1 MTDMPELRLHNTL
14 SGTKELFV
22 PLDPSHIR
30 VYACGP
36 TVYDRVHIGNAR
48 PIVVFDVLVL
58 LLRHLY
64 PRVTYVRNI
73 TDVDDKIINRARD
86 KNIGIDQLC
95 NDTIAN
101 FQDDVAALGA
111 LPPDHEPRAT
121 DFIADMIQM
130 IGHLIEKGHAYVAD
144 GHVLF
149 SVATMPAYG
158 KLSGRSMDD
167 MIAGARVEVAPYKRD
182 PADFVLWK
190 PSDDDQPGWDNPFS
204 TSRGRPGWHIECS
217 AMARHYLGET
227 FDIHA
232 GGIDLVFPHHENEIA
247 QSCCA
252 HGTDIMAKYWVHNGF
267 VTMGDEKMSKSLG
280 NLVMACD
287 AIKTHRGETV
297 RAALLAAHYRAPAAL
312 PDGAMTEARNVL
324 DRLYRAVG
332 DASFD
337 AGAIDS
343 GVVAAL
349 CDDLNTPAAMAR
361 LHELAG
367 AANRGDGD
375 AAIALKTNARLL
387 GLLGQTADQ
396 WAKGVVS
403 LSADLSASTSM
414 QADIEVVNEEIDLKI
429 SARNQARA
437 DRDFAAADA
446 IRDELAAGGVI
457 LEDGPDGTIWRRA

>member
-1 MTDMPELRLHNTL
+1 MTNKPELRLHNTL
-14 SGTKELFV
+14 SGAKELFV
-22 PLDPSHIR
+22 PLDPAHIR

-36 TVYDRVHIGNAR
+36 TVYDRIHIGNAR
-48 PIVVFDVLVL
+48 PIVVFDVLVR

-73 TDVDDKIINRARD
+73 TDVDDKIINRAHLHGID
-86 KNIGIDQLC
+86 IDQLC
-95 NDTIAN
+95 ADTIAN
-101 FQDDVAALGA
+101 FHDDITALGS

-121 DFIADMIQM
+121 EFISDMIRM
-130 IGHLIEKGHAYVAD
+130 ISHLIEKRHAYVTQ

-158 KLSGRSMDD
+158 KLSGRLLED

-190 PSDDDQPGWDNPFS
+190 PSDDDQPGWDNPFAAVK
-204 TSRGRPGWHIECS
+204 GRPGWHIECS

-252 HGTDIMAKYWVHNGF
+252 HDTDIMAKYWLHNGF

-280 NLVMACD
+280 NLVTASD

-297 RAALLAAHYRAPAAL
+297 RASLLAAHYRAPAAL
-312 PDGAMTEARNVL
+312 PNSAMVEARKVL

-332 DASFD
+332 NAAPDLTAVDADFIS
-337 AGAIDS
+337 
-343 GVVAAL
+343 AL

-361 LHELAG
+361 LHKLAG
-367 AANRGDGD
+367 AANKGDGD
-375 AAIALKTNARLL
+375 AATALKTNAGLL
-387 GLLGQTADQ
+387 GLLGQTGDDWAQVANDGIDDVVIDALIADRN
-396 WAKGVVS
+396 K
-403 LSADLSASTSM
+403 
-414 QADIEVVNEEIDLKI
+414 
-429 SARNQARA
+429 ARC
-437 DRDFAAADA
+437 DRDFVTADA
-446 IRDELAAGGVI
+446 IRDELAADGII
-457 LEDGPDGTIWRRA
+457 LEDGPNGTIWRRA

>member
-1 MTDMPELRLHNTL
+1 MTDTSELRLHNTL
-14 SGTKELFV
+14 SGAKELFV
-22 PLDPSHIR
+22 PLDPADIR

-36 TVYDRVHIGNAR
+36 TVYDRIHIGNAR
-48 PIVVFDVLVL
+48 PIVVFDVLVR

-73 TDVDDKIINRARD
+73 TDVDDKIINRARERG
-86 KNIGIDQLC
+86 IGIDQLC
-95 NDTIAN
+95 ADTIAN
-101 FQDDVAALGA
+101 FHDDIEALGS

-121 DFIADMIQM
+121 EFIGDMIRM
-130 IGHLIEKGHAYVAD
+130 IGRLIEKGHAYVAE

-158 KLSGRSMDD
+158 RLSGRSMED

-190 PSDDDQPGWDNPFS
+190 PSDGDQPGWDNPFA
-204 TSRGRPGWHIECS
+204 TVRGRPGWHIECS

-247 QSCCA
+247 QSCCT
-252 HGTDIMAKYWVHNGF
+252 HDTDIMAKYWLHNGF

-287 AIKTHRGETV
+287 AIRTHRGETV
-297 RAALLAAHYRAPAAL
+297 RAGLLAAHYRAPVAL
-312 PDGAMTEARNVL
+312 PDSALVEARNVL

-332 DASFD
+332 DASSDADAFD
-337 AGAIDS
+337 S
-343 GVVAAL
+343 SFVAAL

-367 AANRGDGD
+367 AANKGDGD
-375 AAIALKTNARLL
+375 AATALKTNAGLL
-387 GLLGQTADQ
+387 GLLGQTGDD
-396 WAKGVVS
+396 WAKGVITGA
-403 LSADLSASTSM
+403 ADMRQSSSM
-414 QADIEVVNEEIDLKI
+414 NANLELVNDKIDARI
-429 SARNQARA
+429 AARNKARA
-437 DRDFAAADA
+437 DRDFATADA
-446 IRDELAAGGVI
+446 IRDELAADGI
-457 LEDGPDGTIWRRA
+457 LLEDGPDGTIWRRA